1 MGHPLLL
8 KNGQRAEVVESDGDN
23 TAILSPAASPPGST
37 VVGRL
42 EGIDFDLQLK
52 VKSCKRQG
60 DAFRIEGRLRNASR
74 EVRERLT
81 GTSSGSDA

>member
-1 MGHPLLL
+1 MGHPLTLQ
-8 KNGQRAEVVESDGDN
+8 NGQRAEVVASDGDA
-23 TAILSPAASPPGST
+23 TIILSPAASPPGST

-52 VKSCKRQG
+52 VKSCKRDG
-60 DAFRIEGRLRNASR
+60 GAFRIEGRLRNASR

-81 GTSSGSDA
+81 GANQG

>member
-1 MGHPLLL
+1 MRHPLVLQ
-8 KNGQRAEVVESDGDN
+8 NGQRAEVLESDGDT
-23 TAILSPAASPPGST
+23 TAISSPTASPPGST

-52 VKSCKRQG
+52 VKSCKREG

-74 EVRERLT
+74 EVRDRLT
-81 GTSSGSDA
+81 GSSQG